1 MLDFDKWP
9 TLLQMASIIGVFAG
23 GIIAAVF
30 GGRKKPDSVDRE
42 RDERERGER
51 SKRYTAERELEIE
64 RLERRF
70 EKVIE
75 ALRVSILGELE
86 KHQVL
91 WRQDFKSINDRL
103 TAVEREIEAPHPRR
117 PRQ

>member
-30 GGRKKPDSVDRE
+30 GGRKKPDSVDRQ
-42 RDERERGER
+42 RDDREREER
-51 SKRYTAERELEIE
+51 SKRYQVERLLEIE

-70 EKVIE
+70 EAVIQ
-75 ALRVSILGELE
+75 ALRESVLGKIEE
-86 KHQVL
+86 QQES
-91 WRQDFKSINDRL
+91 WREEFKAINARMA
-103 TAVEREIEAPHPRR
+103 AVEREIETPHPRR